1 MNTTSTTT
9 ISTTKIEEEKNIR
22 KRIKSLEDINTV
34 LEYAK
39 LERTE
44 VKPTIQSIFF
54 SEDLDH
60 EPVKVV
66 IRGDKDEGA
75 VLCTG
80 SKTYDIKEAEI
91 SNSMLLVPGLV
102 LGTDLENEGE
112 QDIRYKQVT
121 NTLYNY
127 YELRPCKPKLKKLKQ
142 LLEENM
148 FAGKECE
155 NDEHHQGK
163 KYKFTD
169 LVEVI
174 QASEDEIQKALTK
187 LEACQLSG
195 FWRLLDFDF
204 LTQVLNHII
213 QLCEENDWLTAGIP
227 KEDCCQT
234 LEELFPSYRSDRQI
248 IEHVLHFYADVMK
261 SPTHFKEG
269 EEDEDKMEIDT
280 LFYLLNEDKICRFFA
295 TLCLKNAG
303 KGMVLIDRSCKPE
316 RIWYFPVED
325 LPEDVD
331 ER

>member
-112 QDIRYKQVT
+112 QDVRYKQVT

-234 LEELFPSYRSDRQI
+234 LEELFPSYRSDR
-248 IEHVLHFYADVMK
+248 
-261 SPTHFKEG
+261 
-269 EEDEDKMEIDT
+269 
-280 LFYLLNEDKICRFFA
+280 
-295 TLCLKNAG
+295 
-303 KGMVLIDRSCKPE
+303 
-316 RIWYFPVED
+316 YFI
-325 LPEDVD
+325 LSTK
-331 ER
+331 